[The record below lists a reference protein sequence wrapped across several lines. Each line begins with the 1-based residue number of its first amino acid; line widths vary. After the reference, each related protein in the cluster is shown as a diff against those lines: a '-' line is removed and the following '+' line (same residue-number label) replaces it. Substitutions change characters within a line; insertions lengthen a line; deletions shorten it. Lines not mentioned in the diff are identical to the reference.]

1 MPHDLFLR
9 HVPLTEK
16 LTIGD
21 QIAVFSV
28 HNCNHFFRTFYGLF
42 VFSQLF
48 LRQLAFSDIQRHAE
62 HSFGV
67 TVPSIVELASRCQP
81 ANCPIWLYDTKLC
94 RAQLPV
100 LPCIRDR
107 FRDSSSVIRMY
118 VTNEILLSCHVRI
131 GSDSEDSLKVAEPNI
146 PSAFDVKV
154 PPCRCARFHC
164 QT

>member
-62 HSFGV
+62 HSLGV
-67 TVPSIVELASRCQP
+67 TVPSIVELASRSQP
-81 ANCPIWLYDTKLC
+81 ANCPICLYDTKLC
-94 RAQLPV
+94 PAQLPV
-100 LPCIRDR
+100 FP
-107 FRDSSSVIRMY
+107 SSHNPFPHSI
-118 VTNEILLSCHVRI
+118 
-131 GSDSEDSLKVAEPNI
+131 SLI
-146 PSAFDVKV
+146 
-154 PPCRCARFHC
+154 
-164 QT
+164 